1 MKKTILAIAT
11 VLLVFTACHRG
22 NETPSREEMAKVID
36 SIEATTRTAVRM
48 EAIDTAKGNRLM
60 SLYIHYADAYPED
73 SISPIYLQ
81 KAAQIATGMFLID
94 DMVTLYDRII
104 DNYPNYS
111 QLVECYYEKGIA
123 LDNAGRKDEARIAY
137 QEFLEE
143 YPDHFL
149 ANDIRKAL
157 PLLDM
162 SDELLIDY
170 LSKINEQESGT
181 R

>member
-1 MKKTILAIAT
+1 
-11 VLLVFTACHRG
+11 
-22 NETPSREEMAKVID
+22 
-36 SIEATTRTAVRM
+36 M
-48 EAIDTAKGNRLM
+48 EA
-60 SLYIHYADAYPED
+60 
-73 SISPIYLQ
+73 
-81 KAAQIATGMFLID
+81 
-94 DMVTLYDRII
+94 II